1 MAPKGESSGISHET
15 EEIIRA
21 TCIIHKGQAA
31 KHIVFH
37 FNKPLS
43 ATLVIV
49 ATGVASLVY
58 SKLESG
64 KHSKHVTI
72 VGGDKL
78 YEIILDRRL
87 HRLVQ

>member
-1 MAPKGESSGISHET
+1 MAPKGESSGISHKI

-37 FNKPLS
+37 FN
-43 ATLVIV
+43 V
-49 ATGVASLVY
+49 ATGVASLLY

-72 VGGDKL
+72 AGGDKL
-78 YEIILDRRL
+78 FEIILDRRL